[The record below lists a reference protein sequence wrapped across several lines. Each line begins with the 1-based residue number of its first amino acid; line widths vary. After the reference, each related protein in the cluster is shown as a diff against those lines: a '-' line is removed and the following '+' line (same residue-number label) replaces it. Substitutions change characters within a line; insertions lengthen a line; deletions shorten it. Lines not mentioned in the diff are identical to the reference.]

1 MKLIFL
7 YPYFLFG
14 LAAGIVPI
22 LIHRLTKRRALTKP
36 FSAVRLLLQS
46 QRVLARP
53 QRLKHLLLLALRI
66 LTVIGLALLM
76 AQPIAV
82 REGLLALGN
91 EAAKVIILDNSLSM
105 GYQEENG
112 KRFELA
118 KKTVR
123 EMIEGLKGQVM
134 IIPTSTVKSNPIQ
147 ESDLHW
153 MFPQDAL
160 KELASL
166 PLSIGQGEPGTALRL
181 GVLKLKEIK
190 TPGEILVISDMA
202 RGDWERLDVSQLG
215 VVPSEVRIAF
225 LQMGGPKRDSNFAIK
240 GAKLSEGEALVGVP
254 CRLEVTVSN
263 LSDQSGTVLS
273 QLFLSQVKKDQKSI
287 EIKAGEEG
295 KVYFELSLDQSGWV
309 DGEVRIS
316 NDRLSTDDLFF
327 FSMKVREKIKV
338 LVADGDPKTS
348 LRASESYYLVNAL
361 LPGGS
366 EMSPFLTHVVTEEEF
381 AFLDVKPFEAIF
393 LLNMARL
400 QPSKLFSI
408 LESGKPVFIFLGDRV
423 ISEEYNRLPLSRWR
437 IREAENREPVRIA
450 HIDQSRPILK
460 SLSHEGAESLKGALF
475 RRYFKVEG
483 AMRKLLAFENND
495 PFLSEMDLGKGKIFL
510 FASSADLDWNDLP
523 MKAAYLPL
531 VQGMLKDGVALQR
544 DSILESIRL
553 GGSLGESV
561 HPNRM
566 GEPEWG
572 AGIYPFQTS
581 NGEKRRGV
589 NPSFEESDLSKVTRE
604 EMKKRFGKIET
615 KMVEYKEGVLKEI
628 HGSRKE
634 IWPFLLAAVLI
645 FLVIEM
651 GVANRI

>member
-22 LIHRLTKRRALTKP
+22 LIHRLTKRRALIKK

-46 QRVLARP
+46 QRVMARP

-66 LTVIGLALLM
+66 LAVIGLAFLM
-76 AQPIAV
+76 AQPILV

-105 GYQEENG
+105 GFQEENG

-118 KKTVR
+118 KKAAR

-134 IIPTSTVKSNPIQ
+134 IIPTSTMKGKPIQ
-147 ESDLHW
+147 EGDLHW
-153 MFPQDAL
+153 MSAQDAL
-160 KELASL
+160 RELTSI
-166 PLSIGQGEPGTALRL
+166 PLSIGQGEPGLALSL
-181 GVLKLKEIK
+181 GILKLKEIK

-202 RGDWERLDVSQLG
+202 RGDWERFDMSQLG
-215 VVPSEVRIAF
+215 VVPSEARVAF
-225 LQMGGPKRDSNFAIK
+225 LQMGGPSRDSNFTIK
-240 GAKLSEGEALVGVP
+240 GVKLIEGEALIGVP

-263 LSDQSGTVLS
+263 LSDQSGTILS

-287 EIKAGEEG
+287 EIKTGEEG
-295 KVYFELSLDQSGWV
+295 KVYFELFFDQPGWI

-316 NDRLSTDDLFF
+316 DDRLSSDDLFF
-327 FSMKVREKIKV
+327 FSMKVREKVKV
-338 LVADGDPKTS
+338 LVADGDPRTS

-361 LPGGS
+361 NPGGS
-366 EMSPFLTHVVTEEEF
+366 EVSPFLTRVVTEEEF

-408 LESGKPVFIFLGDRV
+408 LESGKPVFLFLGDRV
-423 ISEEYNRLPLSRWR
+423 ISEEYNRLPLSLWR
-437 IREAENREPVRIA
+437 IREGENREPVRIA

-460 SLSHEGAESLKGALF
+460 SLSHEGAESLKGAVF
-475 RRYFKVEG
+475 RRYFKIEG
-483 AMRKLLAFENND
+483 VMRKLLTFENKD
-495 PFLSEMDLGKGKIFL
+495 PFLSEMDLGKGRLFL

-531 VQGMLKDGVALQR
+531 VQGLLKDAVALQR
-544 DSILESIRL
+544 DSLLESVRF
-553 GGSLGESV
+553 GESLQESV
-561 HPNRM
+561 HPHPMR
-566 GEPEWG
+566 EPEWG
-572 AGIYPFQTS
+572 AGIYSFRTPA
-581 NGEKRRGV
+581 GEVRRGV

-604 EMKKRFGKIET
+604 EMKKRFGKIDI
-615 KMVEYKEGVLKEI
+615 KMVEHKDGALKEI

-645 FLVIEM
+645 LLAVEM